1 MQWCTINTIKKGK
14 KGKQHAYAVCD
25 ATQRRK
31 GAAVWVGKRGSG
43 EEGESNKNRQVG
55 NIDDAIEE
63 QQQNSELFTS
73 VDHVNK

>member
-1 MQWCTINTIKKGK
+1 MT
-14 KGKQHAYAVCD
+14 
-25 ATQRRK
+25 RRNDVK
-31 GAAVWVGKRGSG
+31 VPQCGRGRE